1 MKILKSMRMYLLF
14 IALDF
19 YLVPGLIRD
28 TGTAV
33 LILLVVIPFL
43 CFLCSV
49 FYGANHSFHWQ
60 YGVITAL
67 LFIPSIFLYY
77 NSSAW
82 VYIIGYGVIAFI
94 GNLIGMIF
102 YKLRGDRI

>member
-1 MKILKSMRMYLLF
+1 MKAVKDMWTYLLF
-14 IALDF
+14 IVMDF
-19 YLVPGLIRD
+19 YLVPGLIKD
-28 TGTAV
+28 TGTAI

-49 FYGANHSFHWQ
+49 LYGAKHSFHWQ
-60 YGVITAL
+60 YCVIIAVI
-67 LFIPSIFLYY
+67 FIPAIFLYY

-82 VYIIGYGVIAFI
+82 VYSIGYGVIALT

-102 YKLRGDRI
+102 YKLRGEKT

>member
-1 MKILKSMRMYLLF
+1 MKTLKSMWMYLLF
-14 IALDF
+14 IGVDF
-19 YLVPGLIRD
+19 YLVPVLIRD
-28 TGTAV
+28 TGTAI
-33 LILLVVIPFL
+33 LILLVVIPLL

-49 FYGANHSFHWQ
+49 LYGANHSFHWQ
-60 YGVITAL
+60 YGVIVAVF
-67 LFIPSIFLYY
+67 FIPSIFIYY

-102 YKLRGDRI
+102 YKLRGDRT